1 MNNDSEAACV
11 HKPCATMML
20 SKWKG
25 ARGVRQSVTATAE
38 CTQTIATVQPHSLV
52 LHLPDLSNR
61 FFHTQAEATDYKCCA
76 LKYDYNGE
84 LGTPPEG
91 LTAEEFCE
99 SSDAEGHWCEYVNW
113 EQYAVCQTGGIV
125 VFIICGVIAVCAVLQ
140 VHIISVRPASS
151 VTGLCARQRVT
162 ALCTLNS
169 RCALTLAGSA
179 AAGDH
184 GGDSGHHEGVGLL
197 WLRQH
202 ALL

>member
-1 MNNDSEAACV
+1 MSQR
-11 HKPCATMML
+11 L
-20 SKWKG
+20 
-25 ARGVRQSVTATAE
+25 QSAHRRL
-38 CTQTIATVQPHSLV
+38 QQSSLV
-52 LHLPDLSNR
+52 LLLPDLSNR
-61 FFHTQAEATDYKCCA
+61 FFHAQAAEVTDYKCCA

-84 LGTPPEG
+84 PGVTPGTPPEG

-125 VFIICGVIAVCAVLQ
+125 VFIICGAIAVCAVLQ

-162 ALCTLNS
+162 TLCTLNS

-184 GGDSGHHEGVGLL
+184 GGASGHHEGVGLL

>member
-1 MNNDSEAACV
+1 MSRR
-11 HKPCATMML
+11 L
-20 SKWKG
+20 
-25 ARGVRQSVTATAE
+25 QSAHRRL
-38 CTQTIATVQPHSLV
+38 QQSSLV

-84 LGTPPEG
+84 PGTPPEG

-113 EQYAVCQTGGIV
+113 EQYAVCQTGGIA
-125 VFIICGVIAVCAVLQ
+125 IAVCAVLQ

-162 ALCTLNS
+162 TLCTLNS

-184 GGDSGHHEGVGLL
+184 GGAS
-197 WLRQH
+197 
-202 ALL
+202 